1 MGLFDDHMAIVTG
14 GTRGIG
20 RAIVDLLHSEG
31 CSVAVFA
38 RNPAMGEALQQEME
52 HCRFYAADVSDGEQV
67 RAAVRAVHEEFG
79 RIDFL
84 VNNAGITRDKLILRM
99 ETEVWRQVI
108 GVNLEGAY
116 NCIRACLRY
125 MVRAKSGAIVSI
137 GSVVGDTGNVGQANY
152 AASKAGL
159 IGLSRSVAKEVGSRG
174 IRVNVVSPGFI
185 KTEMTESLGDSLRE
199 EYIQRIPLRRE
210 GTVTEVAQVVAFL
223 LSPQASYITGQVV
236 GVNGGIFP

>member
-1 MGLFDDHMAIVTG
+1 MERFNGRVAIVTG

-20 RAIVDLLHSEG
+20 RAIVQLLRSEG

-38 RNPAMGEALQQEME
+38 RNQVAGDSLQEEME
-52 HCRFYAADVSDGEQV
+52 RVSFYRVDVADPVRVSD
-67 RAAVRAVHEEFG
+67 AVKEVLEEFG

-84 VNNAGITRDKLILRM
+84 VNNAGITRDQLAMRM
-99 ETEVWRQVI
+99 DLSSWRDVI

-116 NCIRACLRY
+116 NCIHACLRP
-125 MVRAKSGAIVSI
+125 MMRAKSGAIVSI
-137 GSVVGDTGNVGQANY
+137 GSVVGETGNVGQANY

-185 KTEMTESLGDSLRE
+185 ATEMTDSLDDAVRS
-199 EYIQRIPLRRE
+199 EYMARIPMKRE
-210 GTVTEVAQVVAFL
+210 GTPEEVAHVVAFL
-223 LSPQASYITGQVV
+223 LSSHASYITGQVI
-236 GVNGGIFP
+236 GVNGGLFP

>member
-1 MGLFDDHMAIVTG
+1 MERFNGRVAIVTG

-20 RAIVDLLHSEG
+20 RAIVDLLRSEG

-38 RNPAMGEALQQEME
+38 RNQVAGDSLQQQM
-52 HCRFYAADVSDGEQV
+52 HHVSFYRVDVADPVRVSD
-67 RAAVRAVHEEFG
+67 AVKEVLEEFG

-84 VNNAGITRDKLILRM
+84 VNNAGITRDQLAMRM
-99 ETEVWRQVI
+99 DLSSWRDVI

-116 NCIRACLRY
+116 NCIHACLRP
-125 MVRAKSGAIVSI
+125 MMRAKSGAIVSI
-137 GSVVGDTGNVGQANY
+137 GSVVGETGNVGQANY

-185 KTEMTESLGDSLRE
+185 ATEMTDSLDDAMRS
-199 EYIQRIPLRRE
+199 EYMARIPMKRE
-210 GTVTEVAQVVAFL
+210 GTPEEVAHVVAFL
-223 LSPQASYITGQVV
+223 LSSHASYITGQVI
-236 GVNGGIFP
+236 GVNGGLFP

>member
-1 MGLFDDHMAIVTG
+1 MGRFDKRVAIITG

-20 RAIVDLLHSEG
+20 RAIVELLHTEG
-31 CSVAVFA
+31 CTVVVFA
-38 RNPAMGEALQQEME
+38 RNRDAGEALQREVARS
-52 HCRFYAADVSDGEQV
+52 RFYAVDVSDGKQV
-67 RAAVRAVHEEFG
+67 RAAVTAVHEEFG
-79 RIDFL
+79 QIDFL
-84 VNNAGITRDKLILRM
+84 VNNAGITRDQLTMRM
-99 ETEVWRQVI
+99 EIESWREVI

-116 NCIRACLRY
+116 NCIRACLRH

-137 GSVVGDTGNVGQANY
+137 GSIVGDTGNVGQANY

-185 KTEMTESLGDSLRE
+185 KTGMTDSLGDSLRND
-199 EYIQRIPLRRE
+199 YVARVPLKRE
-210 GTVTEVAQVVAFL
+210 GTPAEVAQVVAFL

-236 GVNGGIFP
+236 GVNGGLFP

>member
-1 MGLFDDHMAIVTG
+1 MARFDGQVAIVTG
-14 GTRGIG
+14 GMRGIG
-20 RAIVDLLHSEG
+20 REIVDLLHTDG

-38 RNPAMGEALQQEME
+38 RNRTAGDALQQEME
-52 HCRFYAADVSDGEQV
+52 RCRFYAVDVSEGKQV
-67 RAAVRAVHEEFG
+67 SEAVQAVHEEFG

-84 VNNAGITRDKLILRM
+84 VNNAGITRDQLMLRM
-99 ETEVWRQVI
+99 EAEAWRQVI

-116 NCIRACLRY
+116 NCIRACLRH

-137 GSVVGDTGNVGQANY
+137 GSVVGDTGNAGQANY

-185 KTEMTESLGDSLRE
+185 KTKMTDSLDDNVRRE
-199 EYIQRIPLRRE
+199 YLSRIPLRRE

>member
-1 MGLFDDHMAIVTG
+1 MAQFDGQVAIVTG

-38 RNPAMGEALQQEME
+38 RNRGAGEVLQQEMDR
-52 HCRFYAADVSDGEQV
+52 CRFYAVDVSNGEQV
-67 RAAVRAVHEEFG
+67 RTAVQQVHEEFG

-84 VNNAGITRDKLILRM
+84 VNNAGITRDQLAMRM
-99 ETEVWRQVI
+99 DLSSWRDVI

-116 NCIRACLRY
+116 NCIRACLRP
-125 MVRAKSGAIVSI
+125 MMRAKSGAIVSI
-137 GSVVGDTGNVGQANY
+137 GSVVGDTGNPGQANY

-185 KTEMTESLGDSLRE
+185 KTEMTDSLSDNVRRD
-199 EYIQRIPLRRE
+199 YLSRIPLRRE
-210 GTVTEVAQVVAFL
+210 GTVSEVAQVVAFL
-223 LSPQASYITGQVV
+223 LSPRASYITGQVI

>member
-1 MGLFDDHMAIVTG
+1 MGRFDGRVAIVTG

-31 CSVAVFA
+31 CTVVVFA
-38 RNPAMGEALQQEME
+38 RNRDVGEALQQEMDRS
-52 HCRFYAADVSDGEQV
+52 RFYAVDVSDSEQV
-67 RAAVRAVHEEFG
+67 SVAVKEAHKEFG

-84 VNNAGITRDKLILRM
+84 VNNAGITRDQLAMRM
-99 ETEVWRQVI
+99 DISSWRDVI

-116 NCIRACLRY
+116 NCIHACLRP
-125 MVRAKSGAIVSI
+125 MMRAKGGAIVSI
-137 GSVVGDTGNVGQANY
+137 GSVVGEMGNVGQANY

-185 KTEMTESLGDSLRE
+185 TTEMTDSLGDDVRS
-199 EYIQRIPLRRE
+199 EYVARIPLKRE
-210 GTVTEVAQVVAFL
+210 GTPAEVAQVVAFL

-236 GVNGGIFP
+236 GVNGGLFP